1 MSVASAID
9 SAFLKAE
16 TLWGELVVETNL
28 PQFSF
33 TQKPSIKIKLE
44 VDTHPPLLVDTHPP
58 LLVDTHPPLLFE
70 TEKMLLLKPISFY
83 VNCFT
88 LPHLFAGKMHAL
100 LFRK

>member
-16 TLWGELVVETNL
+16 TLWGELVVETIL

-33 TQKPSIKIKLE
+33 NQKPSIKIKLE
-44 VDTHPPLLVDTHPP
+44 VDTHPPLL
-58 LLVDTHPPLLFE
+58 FE
-70 TEKMLLLKPISFY
+70 TEKRLLLKPISFY

-88 LPHLFAGKMHAL
+88 LPHLFAAKCTH
-100 LFRK
+100 FFFENDKKE

>member
-58 LLVDTHPPLLFE
+58 LLFE

-88 LPHLFAGKMHAL
+88 LPHLFDGKMHAL

>member
-58 LLVDTHPPLLFE
+58 LLFE

>member
-16 TLWGELVVETNL
+16 TLWGELVVETIL

-33 TQKPSIKIKLE
+33 AQKPSIKIKLE
-44 VDTHPPLLVDTHPP
+44 VDTHTPLLVDTHTP

-70 TEKMLLLKPISFY
+70 TEKRLLLKPISFY